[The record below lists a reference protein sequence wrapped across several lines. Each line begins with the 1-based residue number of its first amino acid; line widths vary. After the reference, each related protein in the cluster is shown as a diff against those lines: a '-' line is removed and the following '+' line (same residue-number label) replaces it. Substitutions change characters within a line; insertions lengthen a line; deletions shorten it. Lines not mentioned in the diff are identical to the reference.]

1 MNENQRI
8 KTVKRVKTIGCITL
22 AALIGLGA
30 GFLIGRDLPKIR
42 NEAKVASTR
51 IVVGDTLDRDRK
63 NYGQALETYNELIKS
78 MINASEKTKVNL
90 FEFKEKIQGVN
101 PFKLMKEADSITAK
115 EPLDFLVDNYKD
127 KMYPQNI
134 HGIGAKLKKVLN
146 LYYLTGDGFRS
157 LGGSTDFLES
167 KIVSTYLNLLL
178 TETIKSNEIFDEKN
192 SQSTHARNHL
202 YYPNTLDNF
211 RWDAPSYQRKLLS
224 YLKGRKITNNLG
236 IKEENLSA
244 FLDASV
250 LLVNNVLSK
259 FPEHEEDISK
269 WLKYLELTD
278 DIGRLLGISE
288 QYRKEKLDPM
298 KEKIDPTK
306 KLILTYCQ

>member
-1 MNENQRI
+1 MNENKRSKNF
-8 KTVKRVKTIGCITL
+8 KTLKIVGGITL
-22 AALIGLGA
+22 AALIGLEA
-30 GFLIGRDLPKIR
+30 GFWIGRDLPKIR

-63 NYGQALETYNELIKS
+63 NYRQALETYNELIKS

-127 KMYPQNI
+127 KMYPQKI
-134 HGIGAKLKKVLN
+134 YGIGAKLKRVLN
-146 LYYLTGDGFRS
+146 LYYLAGDGFKS
-157 LGGSTDFLES
+157 LGGPTDFLES
-167 KIVSTYLNLLL
+167 KIVSTYLNILLA
-178 TETIKSNEIFDEKN
+178 ETIKSNEIFDEKN
-192 SQSTHARNHL
+192 SQSTHAFHHL

-211 RWDAPSYQRKLLS
+211 RWDAPSYQRKLHS
-224 YLKGRKITNNLG
+224 YLERRKITKNLG
-236 IKEENLSA
+236 IKEESLST

-259 FPEHEEDISK
+259 FPEHEESTPK
-269 WLKYLELTD
+269 WLDYLELTD
-278 DIGRLLGISE
+278 EIGRLLGIPE
-288 QYRKEKLDPM
+288 QYRKEKLDPV
-298 KEKIDPTK
+298 KEKLNPMK
-306 KLILTYCQ
+306 KVILAYCQ